1 MMYRGNT
8 QLRVRFLLMLSINQ
22 KKNIIIINKI
32 KLIKTNHKKRKSNKH
47 NNQQLI
53 NKIKH
58 IQQSTINK

>member
-22 KKNIIIINKI
+22 K
-32 KLIKTNHKKRKSNKH
+32 RKSNKH
-47 NNQQLI
+47 NNPQLI

>member
-8 QLRVRFLLMLSINQ
+8 QLRVRFRLMLSINQ

-32 KLIKTNHKKRKSNKH
+32 KLIKTNHKKRKSNKY

-58 IQQSTINK
+58 NNQQLI